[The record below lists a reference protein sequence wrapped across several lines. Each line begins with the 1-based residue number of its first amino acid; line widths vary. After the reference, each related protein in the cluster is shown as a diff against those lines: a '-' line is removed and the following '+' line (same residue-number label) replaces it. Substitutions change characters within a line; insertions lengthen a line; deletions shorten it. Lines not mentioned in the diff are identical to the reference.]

1 MARYVESVKC
11 LQTLRSV
18 AAPVYP
24 LESLYGPTHQ
34 FNWISTHQSY
44 RKWLDDYGP
53 SILHVHGTTGA
64 SDASEYIFQC
74 LDVYRAENKIK
85 EILVYFSFNAHDD
98 RRNSIAAMINSF
110 LAQIIIHHDY
120 LYNAVSALYKRMSLH
135 RSWAQADLL
144 HLFRNVLSD
153 WDHGGILC
161 VINSLDECDD
171 SRTVFLKDLC
181 RFASVAERRYKIAI
195 TSKTDSD
202 LQAVLAD
209 WPTINLD
216 DQPEDLDTVNTNLA
230 SEIEHDVLELT
241 QHRPVIC
248 DFEKTVTDKL
258 LKCGHDKHWRRLILN
273 QLRLSKSPSTKLAA
287 RRELDLLPPTPSKDV
302 FARILAT
309 VPSEK
314 RAWARKALIWILYTF
329 RPLSIW
335 ELGVA
340 LALEVDSLSDET
352 MDLDELVYQDVIA
365 DLDEVFGGILIVKH
379 NEVHFTHPHARP
391 FLLAADREQEH
402 VWYDV
407 KEIAHQEITDAC
419 QLYLSLQQVQDSV
432 AMSYS
437 HPLDDPLES
446 PTFVPRYSLRDYAI
460 RYWPRHYKM
469 IPEIFRPTQR
479 TLQFVRYTKAM
490 RFWAE
495 AYWWVSNPLSRTTRA
510 YLSSLPVF
518 AGLGL
523 QDLVTEWLRLDAQ
536 TPESSQDRALALAE
550 AARNAHLEVV
560 RRLLSCGGYNQASLQ
575 DVLVAGASCCDEAV
589 LDELITYA
597 EESIDNFEWPSAI
610 LCQAAQFGLVNVVK
624 KLLGSGASIDAAIDL
639 DEVAPL
645 HLAARHGHAEVVEV
659 LLKHKASLTKLSKYD
674 RLPLHFASMYGDP
687 TIVKLL
693 LDAGAQVDAVDA
705 GKTNAL
711 YHACLRGN
719 YKAVEILAQA
729 GCDMG
734 CDDEGDWSPL
744 IITANEGFIESAR
757 LLLEREAHTEIEGRE
772 NWTPLRYA
780 ALKGHVDLCRL
791 LLENG
796 ANANTLSGGA
806 PILVGSVSEKNL
818 KTVELLVENGA
829 AVDAVN
835 AEGWTALQKASMAG
849 HTDIVTYL
857 LDHGANINHTNEFG
871 HTSILLAA
879 RSGFAKLVQLLIDRG
894 ADLHR
899 ATTDNW
905 TPIHL
910 SYHHLETTRVLMENG
925 ADANRIANDYTPLY
939 LAASENQVEVVK
951 VLLSFNPDLEV
962 RYETGYTV
970 LGIVA
975 VRCYTEVVR
984 LLLEAGANVNQQF
997 DCNNFALQYPV
1008 IYNTEDLLRTLME
1021 YHPDLSL
1028 VDDDGDSA
1036 LHCISL
1042 LTTLAIAKLLVNG
1055 GSDLETRS
1063 NEHMTPLCRAVMV
1076 ENVEIV
1082 KYLIAKKAELN
1093 IIGGKYGG
1101 PLHTA
1106 CHLPSLEFVKIL
1118 VEAGANVN
1126 LVDPASA
1133 GTPIQSACRCWG
1145 LAGEN
1150 EMQENII
1157 HYLIDEAKADVT
1169 IVGGLQGC
1177 ALNAACGWSTPKMV
1191 ELILEKGAKVNIED
1205 EMGRV
1210 AIHFAAVQSL
1220 EHFQPILD
1228 AGADVEVKDKMGRRA
1243 LHWATIGGKIDV
1255 VRRVLSLSRDL
1266 VDQADIDGWTPLL
1279 WAARWCSADFK
1290 PMTSNAPEEIINFL
1304 LDQGANP
1311 CVRGKGLD
1319 REWSPVKVA
1328 RYHGVD
1334 DAVIQLLMAKAKEK
1348 LAAEGEEDTWDEAF
1362 HASKRAQRGTANCD
1376 SCLSVSILPCPL

>member
-1 MARYVESVKC
+1 
-11 LQTLRSV
+11 
-18 AAPVYP
+18 
-24 LESLYGPTHQ
+24 
-34 FNWISTHQSY
+34 
-44 RKWLDDYGP
+44 
-53 SILHVHGTTGA
+53 
-64 SDASEYIFQC
+64 
-74 LDVYRAENKIK
+74 
-85 EILVYFSFNAHDD
+85 
-98 RRNSIAAMINSF
+98 
-110 LAQIIIHHDY
+110 
-120 LYNAVSALYKRMSLH
+120 MSLR

-153 WDHGGILC
+153 WGHGGILC

-181 RFASVAERRYKIAI
+181 RFASVSERRYKIAI

-202 LQAVLAD
+202 LQAMLAD

-216 DQPEDLDTVNTNLA
+216 DQPEDLNTVNTNLA

-248 DFEKTVTDKL
+248 DFEKAVIDKL
-258 LKCGHDKHWRRLILN
+258 LRCGHDKHWRCLILN
-273 QLRLSKSPSTKLAA
+273 QLRLSKSPSTKLAV

-309 VPSEK
+309 LPSEK

-352 MDLDELVYQDVIA
+352 MDLDKLVYQNVIT

-379 NEVHFTHPHARP
+379 NEVHFTHPHARQ
-391 FLLAADREQEH
+391 FLLAADREQERI
-402 VWYDV
+402 WYDV
-407 KEIAHQEITDAC
+407 KEVAHQEITDAC
-419 QLYLSLQQVQDSV
+419 QFYLSLQQVQDSL
-432 AMSYS
+432 AMSYN

-446 PTFVPRYSLRDYAI
+446 PTFVPLYSLRDYAI

-469 IPEIFRPTQR
+469 IPEILRPTQR
-479 TLQFVRYTKAM
+479 TLQFVRCTKAM
-490 RFWAE
+490 RFWVE

-550 AARNAHLEVV
+550 AARNGHGEVV

-597 EESIDNFEWPSAI
+597 EGNIDNFEWPSAI
-610 LCQAAQFGLVNVVK
+610 LCQAAQFGLVNVVNK
-624 KLLGSGASIDAAIDL
+624 ILGSGASIDAAIDL
-639 DEVAPL
+639 DEVSPL
-645 HLAARHGHAEVVEV
+645 YLAARHGHAEVVEV
-659 LLKHKASLTKLSKYD
+659 LLKHKASLKKLSKYD
-674 RLPLHFASMYGDP
+674 CLTLHSAAMYGDP

-693 LDAGAQVDAVDA
+693 LDAGAEVNAVDA
-705 GKTNAL
+705 DKRNAL
-711 YHACLRGN
+711 HLACLRGN

-734 CDDEGDWSPL
+734 CDDEGGWSPL
-744 IITANEGFIESAR
+744 KITANEGFIESAR
-757 LLLEREAHTEIEGRE
+757 LLLKKKAHAEIEERE

-780 ALKGHVDLCRL
+780 ALKGHVNLCRL

-806 PILVGSVSEKNL
+806 PILVESVSEKNL
-818 KTVELLVENGA
+818 KTVELLIENGA
-829 AVDAVN
+829 AVDAVD

-857 LDHGANINHTNEFG
+857 LDHGANINHTDDFG

-879 RSGFAKLVQLLIDRG
+879 QSGFAKLVQLLIDRG

-910 SYHHLETTRVLMENG
+910 SYHHPETSRVLMENG
-925 ADANRIANDYTPLY
+925 ADANRTANDFTPLY

-951 VLLSFNPDLEV
+951 VLLSYNPDLEV

-970 LGIVA
+970 LGIAA
-975 VRCYTEVVR
+975 VRGYTEVVR

-997 DCNNFALQYPV
+997 NCNNFALQYPV
-1008 IYNTEDLLRTLME
+1008 IDNTEDLLRTLME

-1036 LHCISL
+1036 LHCIGS

-1055 GSDLETRS
+1055 GSDLEIRN

-1106 CHLPSLEFVKIL
+1106 CHLPSLEIVKIL

-1133 GTPIQSACRCWG
+1133 GTPLQSACRCWG
-1145 LAGEN
+1145 LGDEN
-1150 EMQENII
+1150 EMQESII

-1191 ELILEKGAKVNIED
+1191 KLILEKGAKVNIED

-1228 AGADVEVKDKMGRRA
+1228 AGADVEVKDKMGGTA

-1255 VRRVLSLSRDL
+1255 VRRVLSFSRDL

-1279 WAARWCSADFK
+1279 WAARWCRAK
-1290 PMTSNAPEEIINFL
+1290 PRPMTANALKEIINFL

-1334 DAVIQLLMAKAKEK
+1334 DAIIQLLMAKAKEK
-1348 LAAEGEEDTWDEAF
+1348 LAAEGEEDTLDEAF
-1362 HASKRAQRGTANCD
+1362 HASKRAERWSSNCD
-1376 SCLSVSILPCPL
+1376 SCLS